1 MAVLIRGSVRVRNS
15 DVTCTFPGKGPFGQ
29 TLYYLVC
36 QTRKL
41 HRRKLAVLREVL
53 VLSPEMQKEAT
64 E

>member
-1 MAVLIRGSVRVRNS
+1 MAVLIRGSVRVRKS
-15 DVTCTFPGKGPFGQ
+15 DIMCTFPGKGAFGQ

-41 HRRKLAVLREVL
+41 HMKKLAVLGEVP
-53 VLSPEMQKEAT
+53 VLSPEMQKAAT